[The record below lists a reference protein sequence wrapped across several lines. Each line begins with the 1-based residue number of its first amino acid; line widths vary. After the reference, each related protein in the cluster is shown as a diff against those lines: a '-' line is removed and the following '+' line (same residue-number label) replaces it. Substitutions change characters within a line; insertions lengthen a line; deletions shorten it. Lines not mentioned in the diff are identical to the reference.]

1 MNSLKEWWE
10 NKKGYPKVPVIIVFY
25 LLIFIVIFLYVKSV
39 FLSFLLV
46 TILTLFIIIPILYSL
61 LLIKQPITSEE
72 YYFKTIK
79 TNYMCMDESLLIK
92 MFEIRINNTKQFVFA
107 YLLLIMTFTL
117 TMAFNPEAR
126 NYFEKTILGVS
137 SSTIFAVLGGI
148 GILALVFYS
157 FGIDRLTLQE
167 LRILCKAKEKLKQ
180 LKKHNIPSPI
190 KENANSIH
198 QDKTP
203 TIKSSIDI
211 IALVEDAL
219 ENKDTSVIEKIKDKN
234 HLKYMQKVVEVAI
247 IGKGL
252 IFSSL
257 SVYIGAKGISL
268 CIIAIGVSFFLV
280 GISMDNLSKI
290 TYPLTG
296 AFIVGLGMWQ
306 GIKTDKR
313 KREFEKIER
322 DIEFMHAFILKI
334 EEKLLK

>member
-1 MNSLKEWWE
+1 MNSLKEWRE
-10 NKKGYPKVPVIIVFY
+10 NKKGYPKVSIIIGFY
-25 LLIFIVIFLYVKSV
+25 LLIFIVTFFYVKSV
-39 FLSFLLV
+39 FLYFLLL
-46 TILTLFIIIPILYSL
+46 TILILFIIIPILYSL
-61 LLIKQPITSEE
+61 LLIKQPITPEE

-92 MFEIRINNTKQFVFA
+92 MFEIRINNLKQFIFA

-137 SSTIFAVLGGI
+137 SSTIFTVIGGI

-157 FGIDRLTLQE
+157 FGIDKFTLKE
-167 LRILCKAKEKLKQ
+167 LEILCKAKEKLKQ
-180 LKKHNIPSPI
+180 LKEHNIPSAI

-203 TIKSSIDI
+203 TIKSFIDI
-211 IALVEDAL
+211 IALVEDAI
-219 ENKDTSVIEKIKDKN
+219 ENKDTSVIEKIEDKN

-247 IGKGL
+247 IRKGL

-257 SVYIGAKGISL
+257 SVDIGVKGISL
-268 CIIAIGVSFFLV
+268 GMIAIGISFFLV

-290 TYPLTG
+290 TYPLG
-296 AFIVGLGMWQ
+296 GVIIIGIGIY
-306 GIKTDKR
+306 GIKTNKLKR
-313 KREFEKIER
+313 GFEKIER